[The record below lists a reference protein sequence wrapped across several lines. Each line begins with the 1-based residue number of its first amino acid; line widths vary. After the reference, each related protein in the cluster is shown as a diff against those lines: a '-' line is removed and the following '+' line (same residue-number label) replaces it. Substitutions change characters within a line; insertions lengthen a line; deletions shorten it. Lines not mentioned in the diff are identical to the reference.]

1 MKIGLGCDHAGYEG
15 PPPLYKPCIK
25 EHLQKRDIEIVDF
38 GTFGP
43 ESVDYPD
50 FAKAVCEAIKNGEV
64 DRGILICGTGIGMSI
79 SANKFPW
86 IRAAVCTTPLM
97 ATLARSHN
105 NSNVLCLGRR
115 ILSLEDCIK
124 IIDVWL
130 DTPFSGEERHC
141 RRIEK
146 VANLWREKAC

>member
-15 PPPLYKPCIK
+15 PPPLYKPSIK
-25 EHLQKRDIEIVDF
+25 EHLKGRGFEVVDF

-43 ESVDYPD
+43 QPVDYPD
-50 FAKAVCEAIKNGEV
+50 FAKAVCEAIREGEIHKGV
-64 DRGILICGTGIGMSI
+64 LICGTGIGMSI

-97 ATLARSHN
+97 ASLARTHN
-105 NSNVLCLGRR
+105 DSNVLCLGKR
-115 ILSLEDCIK
+115 ILTLEECLTILDI
-124 IIDVWL
+124 WL

-146 VANLWREKAC
+146 IKNLWRYQEC

>member
-15 PPPLYKPCIK
+15 PPPLYKPSIK
-25 EHLQKRDIEIVDF
+25 EYLEKRGFEIMDY

-43 ESVDYPD
+43 DSVDYPD
-50 FAKAVCEAIKNGEV
+50 FAKNLCEGIRKGEIEK
-64 DRGILICGTGIGMSI
+64 GILICGTGIGMSI

-97 ATLARSHN
+97 ATLSRTHN
-105 NSNVLCLGRR
+105 DSNVLCLGRR
-115 ILSLEDCIK
+115 ILSLEECIK
-124 IIDVWL
+124 IIDIWL

-146 VANLWREKAC
+146 VTKLWRNEIC